1 MNKEQNMAL
10 VNLAV
15 EHRELFIHFLVGWM
29 SKDNH
34 EEMAEAARRD
44 LNYFEEGRE
53 ILKKFDAT
61 LDAPT
66 PSEV

>member
-10 VNLAV
+10 VNLAI
-15 EHRELFIHFLVGWM
+15 EQRELFLHFLVGWM
-29 SKDNH
+29 SKDHH
-34 EEMAEAARRD
+34 EDMAEAARCD